1 MVITNTPVLDLVAQ
15 SLQNGMTL
23 ISPHSAHGMLWLQ
36 THFTQDDWEAL
47 SDGRAAL
54 SQKSVDELLVD
65 ARSAGLNVDA
75 TPIGL

>member
-1 MVITNTPVLDLVAQ
+1 MTKKNASVLDLVAQ

-23 ISPHSAHGMLWLQ
+23 VSPHSVHGMLWLQ

-54 SQKSVDELLVD
+54 SQESVDELLVD

-75 TPIGL
+75 TTVGL

>member
-1 MVITNTPVLDLVAQ
+1 MDLVAQ

-23 ISPHSAHGMLWLQ
+23 VSPHSVHGMLWLQ

-54 SQKSVDELLVD
+54 NQESVDELLVD
-65 ARSAGLNVDA
+65 ARSAGLSVDA
-75 TPIGL
+75 TTIGL